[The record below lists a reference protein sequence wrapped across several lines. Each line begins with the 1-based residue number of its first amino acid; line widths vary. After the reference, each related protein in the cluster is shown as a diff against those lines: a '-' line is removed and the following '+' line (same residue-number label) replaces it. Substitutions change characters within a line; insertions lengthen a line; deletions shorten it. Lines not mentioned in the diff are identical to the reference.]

1 MSVPLAEKDL
11 CRQLNDGFKLMSLD
25 ASNMISVI
33 SNTGFVF
40 YFLHLVRGVKVNHLE
55 VHYVKGEHS
64 YDIIKNVL
72 QIQSKF
78 LQKNIQITCFV
89 VKI

>member
-1 MSVPLAEKDL
+1 MKSWKKIVNVSVPLAEKDL

-64 YDIIKNVL
+64 
-72 QIQSKF
+72 
-78 LQKNIQITCFV
+78 
-89 VKI
+89 